1 MKKQLADTDTAIFI
15 ITFHFFYSIIPKL
28 NLILKKKKKKKKL
41 KLQINFKSI
50 SKFIFIILLKRKK
63 LHKSRLF

>member
-1 MKKQLADTDTAIFI
+1 MEEQLADTDTPIFI

-28 NLILKKKKKKKKL
+28 NLILKKKKKKKL

>member
-1 MKKQLADTDTAIFI
+1 MEEQLADTDTAIFI

-28 NLILKKKKKKKKL
+28 NLILKKKKKKL